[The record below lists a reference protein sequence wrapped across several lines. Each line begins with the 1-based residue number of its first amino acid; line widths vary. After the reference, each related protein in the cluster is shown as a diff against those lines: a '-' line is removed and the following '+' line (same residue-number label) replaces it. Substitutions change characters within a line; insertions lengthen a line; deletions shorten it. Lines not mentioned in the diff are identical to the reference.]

1 MSAAAPAGAGAA
13 GAGGGRLAGRVALV
27 TGAARGIGAALC
39 RGLAA
44 EGAAVA
50 IHHRPGAQDAA
61 EAEAL
66 ARELR
71 ASGARAA
78 VVSGDVSDRA
88 QVEAFAAH
96 AREQLG
102 PVDLL
107 VANAAATARVAW
119 TEIDPDEW
127 RRVLGANLDGLLWCA
142 QAVHPQM
149 LEQGGGAI
157 VTVSS
162 VTVELGAAG
171 ALHYVTSK
179 AGILGFTRALAR
191 EAGGAGIR
199 VNCVMPGAIR
209 TEAELEQFP
218 DQDALAAEQAAL
230 QSIPRR
236 GLPEDLVGAVV
247 FLCAPESSFVTGQV
261 LTVDGGWTM
270 R

>member
-1 MSAAAPAGAGAA
+1 
-13 GAGGGRLAGRVALV
+13 
-27 TGAARGIGAALC
+27 ARGIGAALC